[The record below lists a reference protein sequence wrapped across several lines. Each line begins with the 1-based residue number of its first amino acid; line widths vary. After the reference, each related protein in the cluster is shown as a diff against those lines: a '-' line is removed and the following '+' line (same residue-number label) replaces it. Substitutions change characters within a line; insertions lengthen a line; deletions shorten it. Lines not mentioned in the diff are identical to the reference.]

1 MRRPSGPTALVCA
14 LALAVPLQLAVSA
27 AVQADSPTSGPDRS
41 ATTDPRTGLTCEG
54 DLAFGELTYAGPGQV
69 REVSRPGAG
78 RTPAAP
84 PVRSTADATR
94 AVEALV
100 ADGLIGTERASEV
113 GAGEQSE
120 AGLVV
125 PVLDPSGDQI
135 AAVGFEP
142 AEAGLRPGVLAWCAS

>member
-27 AVQADSPTSGPDRS
+27 AVQADTPVPGPDSS

-54 DLAFGELTYAGPGQV
+54 DLAVGELTYAEPGQV
-69 REVSRPGAG
+69 REVSRPA
-78 RTPAAP
+78 RRRVAAP
-84 PVRSTADATR
+84 PVRSAVDATR
-94 AVEALV
+94 AVQALV
-100 ADGLIGTERASEV
+100 ARGMVGTETTSEV

-125 PVLDPSGDQI
+125 PVLDPSGDEI
-135 AAVGFEP
+135 AAVAFEP